1 MMLGEIDY
9 NEMFYSHDEL
19 YDMDQFKYQGKL
31 YNGKLKMTL
40 KPALFPFTAQVFV
53 TIFILFVSI
62 VIVNFLF
69 GLAVYDVQVMIRQKY
84 IVTIYIYIYIIL
96 LKIIS

>member
-19 YDMDQFKYQGKL
+19 YDMRKFEHEGKV
-31 YNGKLKMTL
+31 YSGKLKTVL
-40 KPALFPFTAQVFV
+40 KPALFPWTAQVFV

-62 VIVNFLF
+62 VVVNFLF
-69 GLAVYDVQVMIRQKY
+69 GLAVYDVQVIQNLRHKLRSYRNMTLFLYLI
-84 IVTIYIYIYIIL
+84 
-96 LKIIS
+96 

>member
-19 YDMDQFKYQGKL
+19 YDMTNYEYDKKI
-31 YNGKLKMTL
+31 YNGKLKTVL
-40 KPALFPFTAQVFV
+40 KPSLFPYTAQIFV

-62 VIVNFLF
+62 VVVNFLF
-69 GLAVYDVQVMIRQKY
+69 GLAVYDVQVIG
-84 IVTIYIYIYIIL
+84 
-96 LKIIS
+96 